1 MSSHSIIDVSIKT
14 LLKTALVVLA
24 TWIAYLISDVL
35 IMILFAVIISSAV
48 DHWAGKLRDRLG
60 VWRTLSVIV
69 IYLIFILIVA
79 GVFYIIVPVFVNEI
93 GGLIDNLPQYYEK
106 IAKYFGSSVTASQ
119 SLMLEKLQVFL
130 SGIEGQLI
138 TAGGGVFALF
148 RSIFS
153 GVATFVVIFV
163 LSFYLALQENG
174 VKRFLQFVTPKK
186 YENYILDLWQRTHKK
201 LGKWLQGQLILG
213 FIIGAM
219 VFIGLTI
226 LGVPYAL
233 VLALL
238 AAILELVPMAGPIIA
253 AIPAVILGFLVAPA
267 TGFLTLIFY
276 IVIQPIENNFIV
288 PQVMQRAVGLNPVVI
303 IIALLV
309 GAKLGGILGM
319 LLAVPVAAIIIEIL
333 GDLGERN
340 EDVII

>member
-1 MSSHSIIDVSIKT
+1 MPSHPIDVSIKT
-14 LLKTALVVLA
+14 LLKAALVVLA
-24 TWIAYLISDVL
+24 IWVAYLISDVL
-35 IMILFAVIISSAV
+35 IMMLFAVIISSAV
-48 DHWAGKLRDRLG
+48 DHWAGKLRDHLG

-69 IYLIFILIVA
+69 IYLIFVFIVA

-93 GGLIDNLPQYYEK
+93 GNLIDNLPQYYEK
-106 IAKYFGSSVTASQ
+106 IAQYFGSSVTASQ
-119 SLMLEKLQVFL
+119 SLMLEKLQEFL

-138 TAGGGVFALF
+138 TAGGGAFALF

-153 GVATFVVIFV
+153 GVAMFVVIFV

-174 VKRFLQFVTPKK
+174 VKRFLQFVTPKS
-186 YENYILDLWQRTHKK
+186 YENYVLDLWQRTHKK
-201 LGKWLQGQLILG
+201 LGKWLQGQLMLG

-233 VLALL
+233 VLAVL

-253 AIPAVILGFLVAPA
+253 AVPAIVLGFLVAPV
-267 TGFLTLIFY
+267 TGLLTLIFY
-276 IVIQPIENNFIV
+276 IVIQPIENHLIV

-303 IIALLV
+303 IIALLI

-319 LLAVPVAAIIIEIL
+319 LLAVPVAAIIVEIL